1 MYKPNFIELDK
12 LTKEGILSKKETEDL
27 VLYNYTDKC
36 TYEKHWTK
44 HTINS
49 RGTIYEKSTGNTIGV
64 AFPKFFNFSEL
75 TVSEQRSI
83 LKQTDFEVFTK
94 EDGSMGVV
102 YFYNNK
108 WNVSTRGSFSSD
120 QALKA
125 TEMLDKYDID
135 KLNKNNTYIVEI
147 IYPENRIILNYG
159 DKEELILLATFET
172 KTGKELAIDSLV
184 FPRVAI
190 NKFNSIE
197 EVINIIGTMDSSKE
211 GFVVRLKNGKRFK
224 LKTPEYLKIARIIT
238 RMSPL
243 VLWESMVDGK
253 VSKELLRSIPEELRE
268 IYDEYRDSL
277 ETRYLGYQNSI
288 EARFNLV
295 LSRMRVFEE
304 QFPTNIDDLRKKM
317 AIYLSKNEHELN
329 ATMFNVLLKKHENND
344 KFIMK
349 SIKPKNNQLV

>member
-1 MYKPNFIELDK
+1 MYIPNFIQLDK
-12 LTKEGILSKKETEDL
+12 LTKEGFLSKKETEDL

-36 TYEKHWTK
+36 TYEKKWSK

-49 RGTIYEKSTGNTIGV
+49 RGTIYEKSTGKV
-64 AFPKFFNFSEL
+64 VCRAFPKFFNFSEL
-75 TVSEQRSI
+75 TTTEQRSV
-83 LKQTDFEVFTK
+83 LKQTDFQVLTK

-108 WNVSTRGSFSSD
+108 WNVSTRGSFSSN

-125 TEMLDKYDID
+125 TEMLPKYDIN

-159 DKEELILLATFET
+159 DKEELILLACFEV
-172 KTGKELAIDSLV
+172 KTGKEVEIDSSV
-184 FPRVAI
+184 FPQVDI

-197 EVINIIGTMDSSKE
+197 EVIKTIETMDSSKE
-211 GFVVRLKNGKRFK
+211 GFVVRLKNGNRFK

-243 VLWESMVDGK
+243 VLWESMVEGK
-253 VSKELLRSIPEELRE
+253 VSKELLQSIPEEFRE
-268 IYDEYRDSL
+268 AYEEYKDSL
-277 ETRYLGYQNSI
+277 ELSYVRYQNSI

-295 LSRMRVFEE
+295 LDRMFVFEE
-304 QFPTNIDDLRKKM
+304 QFPTNIDALRKKM
-317 AIYLSKNEHELN
+317 AIYLNSNEHELN
-329 ATMFNVLLKKHENND
+329 SILFSVLLKKHDNVD

-349 SIKPKNNQLV
+349 LIKPKNNELV